1 MTNPY
6 RLTLKIEANGEES
19 DFRLVRVEN
28 AEDLKEMVDEIQSKI
43 DEIRNAMNM
52 LFEVPA

>member
-28 AEDLKEMVDEIQSKI
+28 AEDLKGEPTEFGKNRTLSKS
-43 DEIRNAMNM
+43 
-52 LFEVPA
+52 

>member
-43 DEIRNAMNM
+43 DEIRTAMNM